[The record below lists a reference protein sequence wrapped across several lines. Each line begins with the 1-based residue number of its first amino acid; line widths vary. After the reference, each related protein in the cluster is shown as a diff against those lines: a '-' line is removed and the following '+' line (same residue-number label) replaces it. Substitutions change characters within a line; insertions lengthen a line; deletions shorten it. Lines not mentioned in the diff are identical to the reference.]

1 MKDKRANKLSLN
13 WQSFRINFDNNE
25 CDDNELIRKKN
36 LLHLVIIKNN
46 ILYKLHGAIYT
57 TLVCYKTVTCVYY
70 TIQLLIPSWYYVYIF

>member
-1 MKDKRANKLSLN
+1 MKDNKRANKLSLN

-46 ILYKLHGAIYT
+46 FLYKLHGMT
-57 TLVCYKTVTCVYY
+57 VDNFYK
-70 TIQLLIPSWYYVYIF
+70 